1 MIQPQ
6 LSGARHAEFV
16 ICDQSIEE
24 CFRNMKNLLGLEKLM
39 NQPSAYMEK
48 MVALIMLAYA
58 IGLWLGEALR
68 DSLFPADNRKRKL
81 YSGLFIFLK
90 LKLDFSHHNFVA
102 ISSRSLATFAILITN
117 VRS

>member
-39 NQPSAYMEK
+39 NQQSAYMEK
-48 MVALIMLAYA
+48 MVALIMIAYA
-58 IGLWLGEALR
+58 IGL
-68 DSLFPADNRKRKL
+68 
-81 YSGLFIFLK
+81 
-90 LKLDFSHHNFVA
+90 
-102 ISSRSLATFAILITN
+102 
-117 VRS
+117 